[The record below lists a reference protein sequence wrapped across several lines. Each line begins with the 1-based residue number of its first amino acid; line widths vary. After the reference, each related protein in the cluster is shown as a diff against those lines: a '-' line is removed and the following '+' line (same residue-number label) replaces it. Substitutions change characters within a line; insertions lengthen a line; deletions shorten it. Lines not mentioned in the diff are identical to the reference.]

1 MPRQPRSRQT
11 ELDLQWTV
19 VLRWEDLPAEVRAE
33 LRGLLRALLVHA
45 ADPVGPPEAGHDE

>member
-1 MPRQPRSRQT
+1 MPRQRRSRQT

-19 VLRWEDLPAEVRAE
+19 VLRWEELSPEVRAE

-45 ADPVGPPEAGHDE
+45 ADPGGPPEAGRDE